1 MIQLGRNA
9 LGRDFMGYSSYKTV
23 RWCIASRGAG
33 GLKGTNLTH
42 LIGSYISQP
51 AMSLL
56 KENRPWS
63 SSVFFRLSK
72 CQLQKQFVW
81 NHNFCTVSLRQLQSG
96 RESQPEFEHR
106 KCLILLQSFFLPGK
120 QRRSQDKGQWG
131 HLFFKGHLW
140 YKLIWSGGN
149 LCSPQKILLSSSCPS
164 VSVCSTGPLQKL
176 SPPQCCPEHTW
187 TLPPSPGTH
196 NVNYLQWLP
205 HDLPRPILRLTSM
218 SN

>member
-56 KENRPWS
+56 IENRPWS

-106 KCLILLQSFFLPGK
+106 KCLIHLQSFFYQGN
-120 QRRSQDKGQWG
+120 KGEAKTKANEATCFLKDISDTNWSDLVATCVPHKRYCC
-131 HLFFKGHLW
+131 HLLVPLYQCVVGVPCKNFHHR
-140 YKLIWSGGN
+140 N
-149 LCSPQKILLSSSCPS
+149 VVPS
-164 VSVCSTGPLQKL
+164 V
-176 SPPQCCPEHTW
+176 PE
-187 TLPPSPGTH
+187 
-196 NVNYLQWLP
+196 YCLP
-205 HDLPRPILRLTSM
+205 HLGHTI
-218 SN
+218 